1 MVLSLMIL
9 LGVALVI
16 WVLLAKRNGDNIKV
30 KVEIEEINVPKRVD
44 INDYILVPG
53 YENEYTL
60 TVTAD
65 KPGDYDVTFSFVE
78 KGNEDNI
85 LKENLYI
92 LIEYDGDVICND
104 KLSELFD
111 VNSEIQ
117 MELKRHR
124 GQEIK
129 VVYYIPIEVGNEI
142 QGQVVDFDLYI
153 TAKEKRD

>member
-1 MVLSLMIL
+1 MIL
-9 LGVALVI
+9 LGVALMI
-16 WVLLAKRNGDNIKV
+16 WMLLAKRNGDNIKV

-65 KPGDYDVTFSFVE
+65 RPGDYDLTFSFVE

-92 LIEYDGDVICND
+92 LIEYDGEIICDD
-104 KLSELFD
+104 KLSELYDQQFKLD
-111 VNSEIQ
+111 I
-117 MELKRHR
+117 ELKRWR
-124 GQEIK
+124 GKDIR
-129 VVYYIPIEVGNEI
+129 VVYYVPIEVGNEI

>member
-1 MVLSLMIL
+1 MIL
-9 LGVALVI
+9 LGVALMI
-16 WVLLAKRNGDNIKV
+16 WMLLAKRNGDNIKV
-30 KVEIEEINVPKRVD
+30 KVEVEEINVPKRVD

-65 KPGDYDVTFSFVE
+65 RPGDYDLTFSFVE
-78 KGNEDNI
+78 KGNEDNT

-92 LIEYDGDVICND
+92 LIEYDGEIICDD
-104 KLSELFD
+104 KLSELYDQQFYLD
-111 VNSEIQ
+111 I
-117 MELKRHR
+117 ELKRWR
-124 GQEIK
+124 GKDIR
-129 VVYYIPIEVGNEI
+129 VVYYVPIEVGNEI

>member
-1 MVLSLMIL
+1 MIL
-9 LGVALVI
+9 LGVALMI

-30 KVEIEEINVPKRVD
+30 KVEVEEINVPKRVD

-65 KPGDYDVTFSFVE
+65 RPGDYDLTFSFVE

-92 LIEYDGDVICND
+92 LIEYDGEIICDD
-104 KLSELFD
+104 KLSELYDQQFYLD
-111 VNSEIQ
+111 I
-117 MELKRHR
+117 ELKRWR
-124 GQEIK
+124 GKDIR
-129 VVYYIPIEVGNEI
+129 VVYYVPIEVGNEI

>member
-9 LGVALVI
+9 LGVALMI

-30 KVEIEEINVPKRVD
+30 KVEVEEINVPKRVD

-65 KPGDYDVTFSFVE
+65 RPGDYDLTFSFVE

-92 LIEYDGDVICND
+92 LIEYDGA
-104 KLSELFD
+104 
-111 VNSEIQ
+111 
-117 MELKRHR
+117 
-124 GQEIK
+124 
-129 VVYYIPIEVGNEI
+129 
-142 QGQVVDFDLYI
+142 
-153 TAKEKRD
+153 TA

>member
-1 MVLSLMIL
+1 MIL
-9 LGVALVI
+9 LGVALMI
-16 WVLLAKRNGDNIKV
+16 WMLLAKRNGDNIKV

-65 KPGDYDVTFSFVE
+65 RPGDYDLTFSFVE

-92 LIEYDGDVICND
+92 LIEYDGEIICDD
-104 KLSELFD
+104 KLSELYDQQFYLD
-111 VNSEIQ
+111 I
-117 MELKRHR
+117 ELKRWR
-124 GQEIK
+124 GKDIR
-129 VVYYIPIEVGNEI
+129 VVYYVPIEVGNEI